1 MNDNVAVYC
10 RLRSSDYSY
19 LTIDPDATHLTVDVP
34 ASGKAEVSPSSK
46 NSQRVF
52 ALDRVFTVD
61 SSQDEIFQECAAP
74 LVNSFLQGYNCAF
87 MAYGGTGSGKTYTM
101 MGVPNSQTLMGII
114 PRAMEQIWRSQ
125 KEGVTVSFVE
135 IYEEYVYD
143 LLVPGKGKHLK
154 IVDDLNNMKV
164 QGCKELPFTNAKEM
178 QKKLEIAFDN
188 RTKASTNM
196 NAESSRSHAIVIVTC
211 NNASLFLVDL
221 AGAEDQADTQST
233 GKVLKQASAINKS
246 LSELTNVMNA
256 LYQKQRFVNYR
267 NSKLTTLLKKALGG
281 NSMTRFM
288 LTCNPVPKQLSM
300 NLRTLQF
307 GNRARSMEND
317 AKVIAPTEVDWHMKY
332 EEAMVKL
339 EEHNRTIAALQ
350 SQLLETSTDKEN
362 EEKKNLDANHQTV
375 ATTNR
380 FQRRPSVMGSVLE
393 DTDKAHLEDLLETD
407 HHGIPND
414 PNVSDSDSSDSC
426 PALILTEA
434 ALQRMSR
441 PSIISQQLID
451 ASKTTEVSEIPID
464 APKTTVIPVNV
475 PKTTEVSKPPLSITI
490 PEEVPSKVIIPEEV
504 QEEIPRLM
512 RSSSDHASLLHEY
525 RSLEDSHYD
534 LEVRLHELEQSQKK
548 TSTIH
553 YPVTIWGQV
562 GLYISIVVILVAII
576 MVYVAHRDSTPQHRG
591 YLHIGI
597 AWTSLLGGLG
607 SMVACLYN

>member
-1 MNDNVAVYC
+1 MNDNVTVYC

-188 RTKASTNM
+188 RTKAATNM

-317 AKVIAPTEVDWHMKY
+317 AKVIAPTDVDWHMKY
-332 EEAMVKL
+332 EEAMAKL

-380 FQRRPSVMGSVLE
+380 FQRRPSVMASVLE

-407 HHGIPND
+407 HHGITSTS
-414 PNVSDSDSSDSC
+414 SDSDSDSC

-451 ASKTTEVSEIPID
+451 ASRTISVSEIID
-464 APKTTVIPVNV
+464 DASKTTDIPVNA
-475 PKTTEVSKPPLSITI
+475 SKPPI
-490 PEEVPSKVIIPEEV
+490 PEEVPSEVIVPEEV
-504 QEEIPRLM
+504 PKEVPEEIPRMM
-512 RSSSDHASLLHEY
+512 RSLSDNVSLLHEY
-525 RSLEDSHYD
+525 RSLEDSNYD

-607 SMVACLYN
+607 SIVACLYN